1 MPPAPPASKSLAAW
15 PAPAA
20 TQVSTGRIAGLAR
33 RGSGQQAAGRAVAAW
48 NCAGWLDGWPAAAV
62 LCCADGCLACPPV
75 KPYKRERVCH
85 TCQDVSGA
93 GCTQCYTDGTCKA
106 CRSGF
111 YLDAGKRCQVCAAAD
126 CNECNPDGSCKTC
139 RAGFY
144 AAAGTGTVSK
154 LEGSSPACLPASL
167 LLSANRQTCRLPSPP
182 HQHAPHCPHLLQ
194 CTRCT
199 ATRCDVCNPN
209 GTCKAC
215 KSPYVYNAAAAEVSS
230 GAAHA
235 QPNRLP
241 GGLLVYRFTAS
252 QLCARPCISSQPATP
267 PSHITVLWLRCL
279 GAPLCC
285 SARPAARAVGTPARP
300 ATLPQASAPAAR
312 LAQP

>member
-48 NCAGWLDGWPAAAV
+48 HCAGWLACCCRAL
-62 LCCADGCLACPPV
+62 LCCPPPPTNPPASRSPCLP
-75 KPYKRERVCH
+75 
-85 TCQDVSGA
+85 T
-93 GCTQCYTDGTCKA
+93 
-106 CRSGF
+106 
-111 YLDAGKRCQVCAAAD
+111 
-126 CNECNPDGSCKTC
+126 
-139 RAGFY
+139 
-144 AAAGTGTVSK
+144 
-154 LEGSSPACLPASL
+154 CLPACRWL
-167 LLSANRQTCRLPSPP
+167 PGVPPCQALQAGAGVPHLPGCVGRGLHPVLHRRHLQGLPLRVLPGCRQALPSVRRRR
-182 HQHAPHCPHLLQ
+182 LQ
-194 CTRCT
+194 R
-199 ATRCDVCNPN
+199 V
-209 GTCKAC
+209 
-215 KSPYVYNAAAAEVSS
+215 
-230 GAAHA
+230 
-235 QPNRLP
+235 QPRWLLP
-241 GGLLVYRFTAS
+241 GGLLFYRFTAS

-279 GAPLCC
+279 AAPLCC